1 MVFALQIFEKKQ
13 NQRKMTELTNLAEER
28 TKHFNQR
35 LTKKHEQGLFLLSIN
50 KIKIIIFRKET
61 NQRRAFGSNEK
72 AERKARTR

>member
-35 LTKKHEQGLFLLSIN
+35 LTKKHEQGLFLFSNKLN
-50 KIKIIIFRKET
+50 KIK
-61 NQRRAFGSNEK
+61 
-72 AERKARTR
+72 